1 MDYAT
6 GLGHQW
12 SAASTAISSP
22 PGTTVLLRI
31 AIIEAP
37 AAMPQASVLGD
48 NAPAS
53 SRVGL
58 PYLADGHLQARDQ
71 APARDWRDVS
81 GH

>member
-6 GLGHQW
+6 GLGHQR

-37 AAMPQASVLGD
+37 PAMPQASVLGD
-48 NAPAS
+48 NAPA
-53 SRVGL
+53 
-58 PYLADGHLQARDQ
+58 
-71 APARDWRDVS
+71 PAEPTVHTWRMVTFRREIRLWHETDVTQR
-81 GH
+81 H